1 MLSLTVLYPK
11 ADGSRFD
18 LDYYLNTHTPLVKQ
32 RLMPEGMISVDL
44 RAGLAGA
51 APDSPP
57 AYAMVCNLNFETI
70 EQIQAALAKHG
81 PELIGDI
88 PNFTNV
94 QPLMQISSSES

>member
-1 MLSLTVLYPK
+1 MVSLTVLYPK
-11 ADGSRFD
+11 ADGSQFD

-32 RLMPEGMISVDL
+32 RLTPEDMVSVDL
-44 RAGLAGA
+44 RAGMAGA
-51 APDSPP
+51 APDSPL

-81 PELIGDI
+81 PELTGDI

-94 QPLMQISSSES
+94 QPLL